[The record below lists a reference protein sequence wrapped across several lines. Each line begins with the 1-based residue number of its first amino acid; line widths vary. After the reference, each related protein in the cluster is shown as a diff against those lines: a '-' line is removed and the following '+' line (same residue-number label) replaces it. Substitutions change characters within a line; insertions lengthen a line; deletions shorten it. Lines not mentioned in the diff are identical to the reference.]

1 MFSTGQ
7 KLALLK
13 KFYSCMKPN
22 ILKLE
27 VNDFGFDFIDIMR
40 KAGVVVDY
48 VDFKKD
54 IHKYRIRVS
63 PAVYDYLLKHHI
75 AQNGNVCGYFDDYA
89 NDLLCFNIDNR
100 GMSQEETYLVAE
112 YVYIYLKLENILP
125 LMVESGRGYH
135 IWVKLGEKQNNE
147 KIYSFSRRIV
157 GFVMDCLKDQNIDT
171 EKVFITLYPT
181 PGYTQG
187 YSLRLFGSKH
197 IRTGEFSR
205 VVLPGI
211 GILDENESWRYFGEY
226 VLKTN

>member
-1 MFSTGQ
+1 MFTIEQ

-22 ILKLE
+22 VLKLE

-48 VDFKKD
+48 VDFKKN
-54 IHKYRIRVS
+54 IHKYRLHVS
-63 PAVYDYLLKHHI
+63 QQVYDYLLLHHI
-75 AQNGNVCGYFDDYA
+75 KQNGNVCGYFDDYA
-89 NDLLCFNIDNR
+89 NDILCFNIDSR
-100 GMSQEETYLVAE
+100 GISPEETYLVAE

-135 IWVKLGEKQNNE
+135 IWVRLNERQDNE
-147 KIYSFSRRIV
+147 KIYSFSRRIASSV
-157 GFVMDCLKDQNIDT
+157 TYILQNQGIDM
-171 EKVFITLYPT
+171 EKVFITIYPT

-187 YSLRLFGSKH
+187 YSLRLFGSRH
-197 IRTGEFSR
+197 VRTGEFSH

-211 GILDENESWRYFGEY
+211 GMLNENESWRYFGEY